1 MWAGHPRCAW
11 GGRLQEA
18 SPLRAGVR
26 MPPLLL
32 LLPPRARARAGLP
45 AGQEG
50 NAHSASHGTSAHA
63 PATISLRQL
72 TVDGVSYVCGQP
84 WRYQPSSELAVREH
98 LWKDEAQLGRC
109 GLWKLKVTRKSSQD
123 FCILLGVSRVVSEH
137 PWAMRGWA
145 WRRACPV
152 FLKNAAEFQAK
163 SKRWPVSRA
172 SSSQDTLLWRPWT
185 LYHFPSA
192 LLCLSVCLSVYVRT

>member
-1 MWAGHPRCAW
+1 M
-11 GGRLQEA
+11 RLGWQA
-18 SPLRAGVR
+18 SGSVSPQSRSENAASAPLASSPGPGQSR
-26 MPPLLL
+26 
-32 LLPPRARARAGLP
+32 PPRWSGGECPFSLP
-45 AGQEG
+45 RNIGSCPSH
-50 NAHSASHGTSAHA
+50 NLSAAADSRRCVICLWSA
-63 PATISLRQL
+63 
-72 TVDGVSYVCGQP
+72 